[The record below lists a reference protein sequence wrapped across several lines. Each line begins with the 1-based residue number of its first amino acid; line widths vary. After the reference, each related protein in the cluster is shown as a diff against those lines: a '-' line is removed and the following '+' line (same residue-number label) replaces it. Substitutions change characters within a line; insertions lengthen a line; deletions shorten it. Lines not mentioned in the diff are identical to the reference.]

1 MIKIILEGNEMK
13 LIHLSDFHIGKRIYG
28 FSMLE
33 DQKYILQQI
42 LQIIEK
48 EQADGVLIAGDLYD
62 KGIPPAEAVQVFD
75 KFLTQLAELN
85 IPVMAISGNHDSPE
99 RIAFGASLL
108 QGRKV
113 YLSPVYDGNVC
124 TVTLKDSFGE
134 VTIYMLPFLKPS
146 MVRHALEKKYEK
158 PLQIESYQEAV
169 EAAIKE
175 MNVDKKKR
183 NVLIAH
189 QFATGAKQCESEE
202 LQIGGVDQISVDTF
216 EAFDYV
222 ALGHLHSPQ
231 KVGRDTVRYC
241 GTPLKYSFSEAEHE
255 KAVTVVT
262 LLEKGTIEISH
273 IPLVPLKDMRKI
285 KGTYVEITSKPFL
298 EKINPQDYVQIIL
311 TDEEDV
317 PDGLQ
322 KLRIFYPNLM
332 CMEYDNK
339 RTKQTQ
345 EIDVT
350 EEIEQKSEIELFEE
364 LFVLQNNQP
373 MSQVQKEFAKN
384 LIEKLR
390 EGGC

>member
-1 MIKIILEGNEMK
+1 MK

-124 TVTLKDSFGE
+124 TVTIKDSFGE

-175 MNVDKKKR
+175 MNVDEKKR

-189 QFATGAKQCESEE
+189 QFVTGAKQCESEE

-262 LLEKGTIEISH
+262 LLEKGKIEISH

-285 KGTYVEITSKPFL
+285 KGTYLEITSNPFL

-317 PDGLQ
+317 PDGFQ

-339 RTKQTQ
+339 RTKQTR

-350 EEIEQKSEIELFEE
+350 EEIEKKSETELFEE

-373 MSQVQKEFAKN
+373 MSQVQREFAKN

-390 EGGC
+390 EGGF